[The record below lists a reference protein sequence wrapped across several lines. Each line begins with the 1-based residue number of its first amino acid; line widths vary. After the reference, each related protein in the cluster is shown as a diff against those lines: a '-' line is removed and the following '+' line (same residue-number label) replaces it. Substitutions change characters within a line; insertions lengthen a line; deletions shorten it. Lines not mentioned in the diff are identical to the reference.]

1 MANFRWAWLLLGCLL
16 AGCSRELPGT
26 SVPSGA
32 PLPEIKVHLLVV
44 DDAEMAAAIGQL
56 RGDWQ
61 ARTGA
66 VLVISESTADKML
79 GAEKLPDPLD
89 AVIYPSALLGT
100 LAERKWIVP
109 LPAEFAGNRELA
121 WSDTFELLQVA
132 ETRWGQA
139 SWAVSLGS
147 PVLTCAYRPDL
158 LERFHKRPPQSW
170 SEYHEL
176 AAFFHRR
183 ENLGEN
189 APGADTPWSGTV
201 EPLAPSW
208 GGRMLLAR
216 AAAYA
221 KHRDHYSTL
230 FHIDSMEPLIA
241 GAPWVR
247 ALEELVADA
256 RFGPPNASQ
265 LDLAAARREFL
276 AGHAAFAL
284 VYPSHTI
291 AAADQE
297 VGEPVATAFVELP
310 GSPKVYNFAAE
321 RWDQRGD
328 EESQRVTLL
337 GLAGRL
343 GSIAE
348 QAAHPDNAFQLLAW
362 LSGPQW
368 GTQVSTASRA
378 TTVYRRSQ
386 LHSPQS
392 WVETSTNVEAAQQ
405 YVRGVNTALNRQQWL
420 DAVRLPG
427 HARYLAALD
436 QAVAQAVEGSKSP
449 ADALTQAAAEWRTI
463 TADLGLEAQR
473 QAYRKS
479 LGLDP

>member
-1 MANFRWAWLLLGCLL
+1 MPNLRWAWLLLGCLL
-16 AGCSRELPGT
+16 IGCNRELPGT

-32 PLPEIKVHLLVV
+32 PLPEIKIHLLVV

-66 VLVISESTADKML
+66 VLVISESTSENLLAADK
-79 GAEKLPDPLD
+79 PTDPLD
-89 AVIYPSALLGT
+89 AIIYPSALLGT
-100 LAERKWIVP
+100 LAERKWIAP
-109 LPAEFAGNRELA
+109 LPADFAGNRELA
-121 WSDTFELLQVA
+121 WADTFELLQMA
-132 ETRWGQA
+132 ETRWGQT
-139 SWAVSLGS
+139 SWAVSLGA

-158 LERFHKRPPQSW
+158 LEQFHKRPPQSW
-170 SEYHEL
+170 AEYHEL
-176 AAFFHRR
+176 AAFFNRR
-183 ENLGEN
+183 ENLGDR
-189 APGADTPWSGTV
+189 APAADMLWSGTI
-201 EPLAPSW
+201 EPLAPGC
-208 GGRMLLAR
+208 GGRVLLAR

-230 FHIDSMEPLIA
+230 FHIDTMEPLIA

-276 AGHAAFAL
+276 AGHSAL
-284 VYPSHTI
+284 ALFYPSHAP
-291 AAADQE
+291 AAADQAI
-297 VGEPVATAFVELP
+297 GEPVATAFVELP

-328 EESQRVTLL
+328 EESHRVPLL

-392 WVETSTNVEAAQQ
+392 WVDPATNVEAAQQ
-405 YVRGVNTALNRQQWL
+405 YVRSVNTALNRQQWL

-427 HARYLAALD
+427 HARYLASLD
-436 QAVAQAVEGSKSP
+436 QAVAQAVDGSESP

-463 TADLGLEAQR
+463 TVELGLDAQR
-473 QAYRKS
+473 KAYRKS